1 MSHVADGSADA
12 STEPTELQL
21 SLPEVALL
29 AYLGGRIP
37 LVLPGL
43 PEQED
48 EAWPPILEHLAGRG
62 LLTVEGQEVTLTE
75 GAEGHLIPI
84 IGAEFAG
91 EASIEGDSRTWLEAE
106 ESVPEELVVEFSPSG
121 DEQTVNVNPVAYD
134 DLEARVLAFL
144 QLDGPER
151 GTDGD
156 VIALPVDQLNAAV
169 EQAAKGESVELP
181 AAPEFG
187 AALAGREPRSVE
199 LRWIDEEEVVG
210 SSFIWIDAGD
220 DGLWVVRAEPTEVV
234 ELQQR
239 EITSFAKQIASL
251 LP

>member
-1 MSHVADGSADA
+1 MSHAPDDAADA
-12 STEPTELQL
+12 PTEPTELTL

-29 AYLGGRIP
+29 AHIGGRVP
-37 LVLPGL
+37 LVLPSL
-43 PEQED
+43 PEQEED
-48 EAWPPILEHLAGRG
+48 AWPPIVEHLAGRG
-62 LLTVEGQEVTLTE
+62 LLTVNGNELTLVE
-75 GAEGHLIPI
+75 GAEPLLIPI
-84 IGAEFAG
+84 IAADFAG
-91 EASIEGDSRTWLEAE
+91 EATVEGDSRTWLEAE
-106 ESVPEELVVEFSPSG
+106 EATEQELVVEFSPS
-121 DEQTVNVNPVAYD
+121 DEQVVAVNPIGYD
-134 DLEARVLAFL
+134 DLEARVTAFL

-169 EQAAKGESVELP
+169 EQAAKGETVELP

-199 LRWIDEEEVVG
+199 LRWIDDEQVVG

-220 DGLWVVRAEPTEVV
+220 DGLWVVRAEPSEVV

-239 EITSFAKQIASL
+239 EITSFRKQIASL

>member
-1 MSHVADGSADA
+1 MSQLADDA
-12 STEPTELQL
+12 AGAPTEPAALAL

-29 AYLGGRIP
+29 AYLGGRLP
-37 LVLPGL
+37 LVLPSL

-48 EAWPPILEHLAGRG
+48 EAWPPIVEHLAGRG
-62 LLTVEGQEVTLTE
+62 LLSVDGQEVTIAE
-75 GAEGHLIPI
+75 GAEALLIPI
-84 IGAEFAG
+84 IAADFAG
-91 EASIEGDSRTWLEAE
+91 EATINGDSRTWLEAE
-106 ESVPEELVVEFSPSG
+106 ESVPEELVVEFSPG
-121 DEQTVNVNPVAYD
+121 GEEQTVAVNPVAYD
-134 DLEARVLAFL
+134 DLEARITGFL
-144 QLDGPER
+144 ELDGPTR

-169 EQAAKGESVELP
+169 EQAAKGETVELP

-187 AALAGREPRSVE
+187 AALVGREPRSVE
-199 LRWIDEEEVVG
+199 LRWIDEEEVHG

-220 DGLWVVRAEPTEVV
+220 AGLWVVRVDAGETV

-239 EITSFAKQIASL
+239 EVTSFAKQIASL

>member
-12 STEPTELQL
+12 STEPTELEL

-29 AYLGGRIP
+29 AYLGGRLP
-37 LVLPGL
+37 LVLPLL

-48 EAWPPILEHLAGRG
+48 EAWPPILEHLEGRG
-62 LLTVEGQEVTLTE
+62 LLSVDGQEVTIAD
-75 GAEGHLIPI
+75 GAEGYVIPI
-84 IGAEFAG
+84 VGAEFAG
-91 EASIEGDSRTWLEAE
+91 EATVEGDSRTWLEAE
-106 ESVPEELVVEFSPSG
+106 ESVPEELVIELTPSG
-121 DEQTVNVNPVAYD
+121 EQTVTVNPVGYD
-134 DLEARVLAFL
+134 ELEARVLAFL
-144 QLDGPER
+144 QLDGPTR

-156 VIALPVDQLNAAV
+156 VIALPVEQLNAAV
-169 EQAAKGESVELP
+169 EQAANGETVELP